1 MLSANVLFAVSCP
14 LVTTFPAYAQQA
26 PSGAKLTPDAFART
40 WTAAWNSHDVD
51 RILSFYTEDAFY
63 EDVPSVVNGWDK
75 PLHGHQMRE
84 EENDT

>member
-1 MLSANVLFAVSCP
+1 MLSTNVLFAVSCL
-14 LVTTFPAYAQQA
+14 LVTTFPAYAEQA

-40 WTAAWNSHDVD
+40 WTAAWNSRDVD
-51 RILSFYTEDAFY
+51 RILSLYTEDAFY

-75 PLHGHQMRE
+75 PLHGHQIRE